1 MKISGLQNTDP
12 IVHFC
17 YIQMELCSKSLDQW
31 LKEKS
36 LRDTF
41 ESINI
46 FKQIVQGLAF
56 MHKNNLVHRDI
67 KPSNILFAITGENS
81 DHCVRIT
88 DFGLARIVDHFMT
101 SVAGSPL
108 YMAPESDTGF
118 LDTKLDM
125 YSAGLILIELLSNC
139 SENVEGMLK
148 NAKKGIFPKPFEEE
162 VEFALPTVRN
172 LLSEEPSVRHSSE
185 GLLKIIS
192 KWVSIIII
200 LFFEISE

>member
-36 LRDTF
+36 LRDTI

-67 KPSNILFAITGENS
+67 KPSNILFAITDDG

-88 DFGLARIVDHFMT
+88 DFGLARSVDQFTT

-108 YMAPESDTGF
+108 YMAPETHTGL
-118 LDTKLDM
+118 LDTKSDM
-125 YSAGLILIELLSNC
+125 YSAGLILIELLTNC
-139 SENVEGMLK
+139 SDDVKGKLEY
-148 NAKKGIFPKPFEEE
+148 AKIDIFPKPFEEE
-162 VEFALPTVRN
+162 VAFALPTVRN
-172 LLSEEPSVRHSSE
+172 LLSEDPSVRPSSE
-185 GLLKIIS
+185 DLLNIIS
-192 KWVSIIII
+192 KWVRPNYTFSR
-200 LFFEISE
+200 LF